1 MQGGMSMSSQQQ
13 MMVERVDELERMIV
27 RLNGRIGEL
36 QRELNLTKGMT
47 GQGWAS
53 ASRLRA
59 IWGGSKPVVP
69 AAHPVRENRRVERHE
84 HCLF

>member
-1 MQGGMSMSSQQQ
+1 MTMSSQQQ

-47 GQGWAS
+47 GQGWGS
-53 ASRLRA
+53 AARLRA

-69 AAHPVRENRRVERHE
+69 TAHPVRENRRVERHE

>member
-1 MQGGMSMSSQQQ
+1 MMNSQQQ

-36 QRELNLTKGMT
+36 QRELKQTKGT
-47 GQGWAS
+47 PSQGWGGG
-53 ASRLRA
+53 SRLRA
-59 IWGGSKPVVP
+59 IWGGSKPVVS
-69 AAHPVRENRRVERHE
+69 ATHPIRENRRVERHE

>member
-1 MQGGMSMSSQQQ
+1 MSSQQQ

-36 QRELNLTKGMT
+36 QRELKLTKGMT
-47 GQGWAS
+47 VQGFGAG
-53 ASRLRA
+53 SRLRA
-59 IWGGSKPVVP
+59 IWGGSKSTGST
-69 AAHPVRENRRVERHE
+69 AHPVRENRRVERHE